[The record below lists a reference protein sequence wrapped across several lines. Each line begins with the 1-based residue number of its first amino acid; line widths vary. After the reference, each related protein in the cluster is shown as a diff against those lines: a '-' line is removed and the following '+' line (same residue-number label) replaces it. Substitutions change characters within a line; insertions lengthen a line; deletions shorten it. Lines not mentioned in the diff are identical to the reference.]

1 MDVARAEHVSLQ
13 SKALEETTILLT
25 CFQDQTER
33 ERQRASERE
42 SERERERESSNLY
55 YENMEI
61 LSNRRVAAS
70 AC

>member
-13 SKALEETTILLT
+13 SKALEETTVLLT

-42 SERERERESSNLY
+42 SERERERERKLKS
-55 YENMEI
+55 I
-61 LSNRRVAAS
+61 LRKYGDSKQ
-70 AC
+70 